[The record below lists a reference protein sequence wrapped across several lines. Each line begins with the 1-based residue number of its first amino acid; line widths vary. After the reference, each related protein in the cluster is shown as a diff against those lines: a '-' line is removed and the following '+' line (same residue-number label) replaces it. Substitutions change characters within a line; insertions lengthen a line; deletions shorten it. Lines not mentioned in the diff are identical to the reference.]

1 MLERVNPVRRVVSD
15 TESQSGDIMRSV
27 IVGLGRNEEVKF
39 LPLDL
44 RDNAT
49 SYLTP
54 VAHLV
59 LLRVREISGIERA
72 LACCT

>member
-49 SYLTP
+49 S
-54 VAHLV
+54 
-59 LLRVREISGIERA
+59 I
-72 LACCT
+72 